1 MGEKHKCCSQIKCCW
16 DTALKHFKGTT
27 LSHTMHLC
35 TCQFLSQIQDLPSPE
50 FPASHPPQEILHFFQ
65 VSTQTSPESLRQ
77 SETVHPTS
85 LIDLDNMNAHIANL
99 QNPGVELPN
108 SRTLRKCWL
117 PWWKSH
123 NMTVYLNELISS
135 SLKVSLGFSL
145 WSLCFLQGISSF
157 TKQKSSLF
165 E

>member
-1 MGEKHKCCSQIKCCW
+1 MAEKHECCSQTKCCW

-85 LIDLDNMNAHIANL
+85 LITLYFAHGK
-99 QNPGVELPN
+99 QNYTCHGI
-108 SRTLRKCWL
+108 TC
-117 PWWKSH
+117 
-123 NMTVYLNELISS
+123 
-135 SLKVSLGFSL
+135 LKGFSRMINVQPHNFFKYITEETIL
-145 WSLCFLQGISSF
+145 YFLMNSHSS
-157 TKQKSSLF
+157 T
-165 E
+165 